1 MNEQTR
7 RIALLG
13 ASTKTL
19 QFAAAY
25 GALLGSSFETANEAV
40 RSYGTTIRKTY
51 GPHPNRLK
59 MIDKDEREIRK
70 KRRKKSEASRKRN
83 RR

>member
-1 MNEQTR
+1 MNKQMR
-7 RIALLG
+7 RVALLG

-25 GALLGSSFETANEAV
+25 GAVLAGTFSTANESV
-40 RSYGTTIRKTY
+40 KMFGTSMSKPISSPTRS
-51 GPHPNRLK
+51 K

-83 RR
+83 RK